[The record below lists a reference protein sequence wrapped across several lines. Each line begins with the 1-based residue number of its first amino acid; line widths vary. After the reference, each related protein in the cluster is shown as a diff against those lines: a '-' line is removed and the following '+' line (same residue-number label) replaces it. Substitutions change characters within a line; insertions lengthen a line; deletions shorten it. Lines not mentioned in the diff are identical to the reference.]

1 MVKSTGIY
9 RKVDQLGRVVL
20 PLDVRENF
28 SIGEQSAL
36 ELLVDE
42 ERGQIILQAVSKQC
56 LKCGSD
62 EVDLSGGDIDA
73 LHLYFDLGADGV
85 ALAGAHLQKA
95 DVIVADEVPI
105 FDMGGLY
112 KALHGVFQGDI
123 QAMGRHGRDHAWE
136 VFADMP

>member
-62 EVDLSGGDIDA
+62 EDLREIK
-73 LHLYFDLGADGV
+73 
-85 ALAGAHLQKA
+85 AGHYLCGKC
-95 DVIVADEVPI
+95 ISE
-105 FDMGGLY
+105 L
-112 KALHGVFQGDI
+112 K
-123 QAMGRHGRDHAWE
+123 
-136 VFADMP
+136 